1 MFSLTTKF
9 SIIKALVTKNS
20 PFYIQFFINSRCNLK
35 CKMCSIVSS
44 NKEYKEVSLDDI
56 RKIVK
61 NLVKI
66 GAGVVLLTGGEPFL
80 REDLP
85 EIVRIFTESGLN
97 VRLQTAGLITK
108 KEALKACVEAGAKD
122 ICVSLDSLDKEKQ
135 DFINGVKGS
144 WEKAIQTI
152 ANISDVF
159 PKRGKVCALGCVLS
173 SYNLE
178 EIPLIVKFATKI
190 GWYVS
195 LVPVHVNQQNNS
207 YAFRSHDK
215 SFAIEPNQHKSVDD
229 LFEKLFT
236 MKREGFNLFDSETYL
251 KSSLYFIK
259 NGTPLWRKKGIC
271 DSPNLYFVILPN
283 GDFSICCDN
292 RIEDKVSLIDDRFPE
307 VYFDKIFRKSIY
319 EIKSKCIGCQY
330 GSYPEMSLMVRDLG
344 TVVERVVMAR
354 KVEKNLTRSYSC
366 EELLTIIDEIKKNG

>member
-1 MFSLTTKF
+1 
-9 SIIKALVTKNS
+9 
-20 PFYIQFFINSRCNLK
+20 
-35 CKMCSIVSS
+35 MCSIVSS

-229 LFEKLFT
+229 LFEINT
-236 MKREGFNLFDSETYL
+236 I
-251 KSSLYFIK
+251 SL
-259 NGTPLWRKKGIC
+259 
-271 DSPNLYFVILPN
+271 
-283 GDFSICCDN
+283 
-292 RIEDKVSLIDDRFPE
+292 
-307 VYFDKIFRKSIY
+307 
-319 EIKSKCIGCQY
+319 
-330 GSYPEMSLMVRDLG
+330 
-344 TVVERVVMAR
+344 
-354 KVEKNLTRSYSC
+354 
-366 EELLTIIDEIKKNG
+366 

>member
-1 MFSLTTKF
+1 M
-9 SIIKALVTKNS
+9 
-20 PFYIQFFINSRCNLK
+20 
-35 CKMCSIVSS
+35 
-44 NKEYKEVSLDDI
+44 
-56 RKIVK
+56 
-61 NLVKI
+61 
-66 GAGVVLLTGGEPFL
+66 
-80 REDLP
+80 
-85 EIVRIFTESGLN
+85 
-97 VRLQTAGLITK
+97 
-108 KEALKACVEAGAKD
+108 
-122 ICVSLDSLDKEKQ
+122 
-135 DFINGVKGS
+135 
-144 WEKAIQTI
+144 
-152 ANISDVF
+152 
-159 PKRGKVCALGCVLS
+159 S

>member
-9 SIIKALVTKNS
+9 SIIKALITKQS

-35 CKMCSIVSS
+35 CKMCNIVKS

-85 EIVRIFTESGLN
+85 EIVKIFIENGLN
-97 VRLQTAGLITK
+97 VRLQTAGLTTR

-122 ICVSLDSLDKEKQ
+122 ICVSLDSLDEEKQ

-144 WEKAIQTI
+144 WKKAIQTI
-152 ANISDVF
+152 ANISELF
-159 PKRGKVCALGCVLS
+159 PVKGKVCALGCVLS

-195 LVPVHVNQQNNS
+195 LVPVHINQQENS
-207 YAFRSHDK
+207 YAFRGYDR
-215 SFAIEPNQHKSVDD
+215 SFAIEPNKNMLVDD
-229 LFEKLFT
+229 LFEKLFV

-259 NGTPLWRKKGIC
+259 KGVPLWRKRGVC
-271 DSPNLYFVILPN
+271 DSPNLYFAILPN
-283 GDFSICCDN
+283 GDFSICCDK
-292 RIEDKVSLIDDRFPE
+292 RIENKVSLIDDRFPE
-307 VYFDKIFRKSIY
+307 IFFNKEFRENIFK
-319 EIKSKCIGCQY
+319 IKSKCAGCQY
-330 GSYPEMSLMVRDLG
+330 GSYPEMSLMVRDLRAF
-344 TVVERVVMAR
+344 TERLILAR
-354 KVEKNLTRSYSC
+354 KVEKKPTRFYSF
-366 EELLTIIDEIKKNG
+366 EELLAIIAEIKKNG

>member
-1 MFSLTTKF
+1 MFSLATKF
-9 SIIKALVTKNS
+9 SIVKALITKNS

-35 CKMCSIVSS
+35 CKMCGIVSS
-44 NKEYKEVSLDDI
+44 NKAYKEVSLDDI

-85 EIVRIFTESGLN
+85 EIVRIFTENGLN
-97 VRLQTAGLITK
+97 VRLQTAGLMTK
-108 KEALKACVEAGAKD
+108 REALKACVEAGAKD
-122 ICVSLDSLDKEKQ
+122 ICVSLDSLDEGKQ
-135 DFINGVKGS
+135 DFINGVEGS
-144 WEKAIQTI
+144 WRKAIQTI
-152 ANISDVF
+152 ANISELF
-159 PKRGKVCALGCVLS
+159 PKKGKVCALGCVLS
-173 SYNLE
+173 SYNFE

-190 GWYVS
+190 GWYLS
-195 LVPVHVNQQNNS
+195 LVPVHINQQENS

-215 SFAIEPNQHKSVDD
+215 SFAFKPDQIKLIDE
-229 LFEKLFT
+229 LFEKLFV
-236 MKREGFNLFDSETYL
+236 MKRKGFNLFDSETYL

-259 NGTPLWRKKGIC
+259 HGAPLWRKKGIC

-283 GDFSICCDN
+283 GDFSVCCDKRLVN
-292 RIEDKVSLIDDRFPE
+292 RVSLMDDRFPE
-307 VYFDKIFRKSIY
+307 IFFDKKFRD
-319 EIKSKCIGCQY
+319 EIHEITSKCTGCQY
-330 GSYPEMSLMVRDLG
+330 GSYPEMSLMVRDLR

-354 KVEKNLTRSYSC
+354 KVEKNPTRSYSY

>member
-1 MFSLTTKF
+1 
-9 SIIKALVTKNS
+9 
-20 PFYIQFFINSRCNLK
+20 
-35 CKMCSIVSS
+35 MCSIVSS

>member
-9 SIIKALVTKNS
+9 SIIKALITKNS

-35 CKMCSIVSS
+35 CKMCNIVSS
-44 NKEYKEVSLDDI
+44 NRQYKEASLEDI

-85 EIVRIFTESGLN
+85 EIIKVFIENGLN
-97 VRLQTAGLITK
+97 VRLQTAGLTTR
-108 KEALKACVEAGAKD
+108 KEILKACVDAGAKD
-122 ICVSLDSLDKEKQ
+122 ICVSLDSLDEEKQ

-144 WEKAIQTI
+144 WKKAIQTI
-152 ANISDVF
+152 ANISELF
-159 PKRGKVCALGCVLS
+159 PKKGKVCALGCVLS

-178 EIPLIVKFATKI
+178 EIPLLVKFATKI
-190 GWYVS
+190 GWYLS
-195 LVPVHVNQQNNS
+195 LVPVHINQQEHS

-215 SFAIEPNQHKSVDD
+215 SFAFKQEQMKLLDE
-229 LFEKLFT
+229 LFEKLFV
-236 MKREGFNLFDSETYL
+236 MKRKGFNLFDSETYL

-259 NGTPLWRKKGIC
+259 HGVPLWRKKGIC

-283 GDFSICCDN
+283 GEFSVCCDKRLVN
-292 RIEDKVSLIDDRFPE
+292 RVSLLDERFPE
-307 VYFDKIFRKSIY
+307 IFFDKRFRE
-319 EIKSKCIGCQY
+319 EIRGITSRCTGCQY

-354 KVEKNLTRSYSC
+354 KVEKNPTRSYSY
-366 EELLTIIDEIKKNG
+366 EELLTIIDEIRKNG

>member
-1 MFSLTTKF
+1 L
-9 SIIKALVTKNS
+9 
-20 PFYIQFFINSRCNLK
+20 
-35 CKMCSIVSS
+35 
-44 NKEYKEVSLDDI
+44 EDI

-85 EIVRIFTESGLN
+85 EIIKVFIENGLN
-97 VRLQTAGLITK
+97 VRLQTAGLTTR
-108 KEALKACVEAGAKD
+108 KEILKACVDAGAKD
-122 ICVSLDSLDKEKQ
+122 ICVSLDSLDEEKQ

-144 WEKAIQTI
+144 WKKAIQTI
-152 ANISDVF
+152 ANISELF
-159 PKRGKVCALGCVLS
+159 PKKGKVCALGCVLS

-178 EIPLIVKFATKI
+178 EIPLLVKFATKI
-190 GWYVS
+190 GWYLS
-195 LVPVHVNQQNNS
+195 LVPVHINQQEHS

-215 SFAIEPNQHKSVDD
+215 SFAFKQEQMKLLDE
-229 LFEKLFT
+229 LFEKLFV
-236 MKREGFNLFDSETYL
+236 MKRKGFNLFDSETYL

-259 NGTPLWRKKGIC
+259 HGVPLWRKKGIC

-283 GDFSICCDN
+283 GEFSVCCDKRLVN
-292 RIEDKVSLIDDRFPE
+292 RVSLLDERFPE
-307 VYFDKIFRKSIY
+307 IFFDKRFRE
-319 EIKSKCIGCQY
+319 EIRGITSRCTGCQY

-354 KVEKNLTRSYSC
+354 KVEKNPTRSYSY
-366 EELLTIIDEIKKNG
+366 EELLTIIDEIRKNG